1 MYLDLLT
8 FTTHELWA
16 YSIDIF
22 IPRKCG
28 HCGGGGKQIFNL
40 TKRKQI

>member
-16 YSIDIF
+16 YSIEVF
-22 IPRKCG
+22 IPGKCA
-28 HCGGGGKQIFNL
+28 HCGGGGQILNL
-40 TKRKQI
+40 TKRKQV